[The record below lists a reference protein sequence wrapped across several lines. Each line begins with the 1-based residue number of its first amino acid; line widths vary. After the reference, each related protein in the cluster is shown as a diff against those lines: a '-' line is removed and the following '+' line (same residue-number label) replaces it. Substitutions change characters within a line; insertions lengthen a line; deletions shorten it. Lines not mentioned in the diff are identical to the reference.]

1 LFCFFS
7 KSKKARFQFF
17 ENLQNKITVDSGV
30 LKSFKELASFL
41 KEPVLWSCSEEL
53 LLWVKPLLSFFL
65 RITGQWS
72 HILDPYPPCLSYPK
86 KRTTQDWSIICSVAW
101 IGDSRKMHLVE
112 DITHLLMAVMVV
124 VKPLE
129 LQEVSMLNYLDKVQV
144 VLSYTKHRAITS
156 L

>member
-1 LFCFFS
+1 
-7 KSKKARFQFF
+7 
-17 ENLQNKITVDSGV
+17 
-30 LKSFKELASFL
+30 
-41 KEPVLWSCSEEL
+41 
-53 LLWVKPLLSFFL
+53 
-65 RITGQWS
+65 
-72 HILDPYPPCLSYPK
+72 
-86 KRTTQDWSIICSVAW
+86 
-101 IGDSRKMHLVE
+101 MHLEE